1 MGESDTGDRQHNQ
14 QSTVSPST
22 RIALPQCL
30 VAPSRCWAT
39 YTGCALVVL
48 IIDDTQ
54 VTPQSYETVRRD
66 RRPVSGAT
74 RSAKTINGRVL
85 YRYTDHFGSGFAMST
100 SAGRLGHVPGA
111 KVIAYYADAD
121 GQFST
126 NKVGYDVDLF
136 DEAVRNIAFGEL
148 RTKQDEPKVD
158 HLEKL
163 DELSITES
171 GVAAPEDV
179 PVQIKKEDVQFIC
192 LQFDV
197 SSKVAEKAL
206 KQAKGSLE
214 DALLHLVHQS
224 DLK

>member
-1 MGESDTGDRQHNQ
+1 MSGVLTRRSIEKESLISKTAESAKGEKFFAACFEVLDGQ
-14 QSTVSPST
+14 
-22 RIALPQCL
+22 
-30 VAPSRCWAT
+30 RCWAT

-179 PVQIKKEDVQFIC
+179 PVQIKKEDVQFI
-192 LQFDV
+192 Q
-197 SSKVAEKAL
+197 VAEKAL